1 MSQKVQTPQSA
12 GSFLQ
17 FSPFLVFLL
26 LYMSL
31 SFATTQTNYPA
42 DFTQTIRYGLPI
54 FSAFIATIFG
64 MFFTFTKKNSLH
76 EKVEIFLNGAANPTI
91 LYMYFI
97 FIFSTALSH
106 ILDKSGGLNS
116 AISVGLAYMP
126 TTYMLPS
133 IFLLTSIFSFAT
145 GTSLGSIA
153 ALMPIAGGVAKTL
166 GLNPALMA
174 SVVVSGSMFGDNL
187 SVISDTSIA
196 AARSTGSKMTDKFRE
211 NVYLATPP
219 FLITLGFLFYMSD
232 TNIQTNLLQMT
243 PTTNDFINVLPYALV
258 LFLAFAGIE
267 VLAVL
272 GAGSLLGAAIGI
284 MQHKFGFLEATSFIF
299 EGFYGQK
306 SMVRIVILLMFIS
319 GLSKIIEHNGG
330 FAYLLE
336 KMSKKAKNS
345 CQAQLLMALLTIII
359 NVTIAINTLSI
370 LITGPIAK
378 QLADKFKIPGGRVAC
393 LLDVAATSTQ
403 GFLPYAPMMIL
414 ASSLSGT
421 PVISIMKHLTYQPLL
436 FVSMIVSIVF
446 FQCTKSCNLKSCD
459 N

>member
-1 MSQKVQTPQSA
+1 MSQKTAVTQDL

-17 FSPFLVFLL
+17 FSPFLVFLC

-31 SFATTQTNYPA
+31 SFAVSQTNYSP
-42 DFTQTIRYGLPI
+42 DFAQTIRYGLPI

-64 MFFTFTKKNSLH
+64 LFFTFTKKINLH
-76 EKVEIFLNGAANPTI
+76 EKIEIFLNGAANPTI

-97 FIFSTALSH
+97 FIFSTTLSH
-106 ILDKSGGLNS
+106 ILELNGGLKS
-116 AISVGLAYMP
+116 AIAVGLAYMP
-126 TTYMLPS
+126 TTYMLPGMF
-133 IFLLTSIFSFAT
+133 ILTSVFSFAT

-153 ALMPIAGGVAKTL
+153 ALMPIAHGLAATL
-166 GLNPALMA
+166 HLNPALMA
-174 SVVVSGSMFGDNL
+174 AVVVSGSMFGDNL

-196 AARSTGSKMTDKFRE
+196 AARSTGSQMKDKFRE
-211 NVYLATPP
+211 NIYLASPA
-219 FLITLGFLFYMSD
+219 FLITLGFLFYWSD
-232 TNIQTNLLQMT
+232 TSLTANLLQST
-243 PTTNDFINVLPYALV
+243 PLTSDFINVLPYALV
-258 LFLAFAGIE
+258 LVLAFAGVE

-272 GAGSLLGAAIGI
+272 GAGSLLGATIGI
-284 MQHKFGFLEATSFIF
+284 IQNKFAFLEATSFIF

-330 FAYLLE
+330 FSYLLH

-345 CQAQLLMALLTIII
+345 CQAQLLIAFLTIVI
-359 NVTIAINTLSI
+359 NITIAINTLSI

-414 ASSLSGT
+414 ASTLSHT
-421 PVISIMKHLTYQPLL
+421 PVFTIMKYLTYQPLL
-436 FVSMIVSIVF
+436 FISMIISIVF
-446 FQCTKSCNLKSCD
+446 FQCTKACNLKSCES
-459 N
+459 